1 MINNDGTDKE
11 WQWLLGVLKTIYN
24 HLQPFTMGLTM
35 VNNDATDK
43 ECPFTT
49 IYNGLQ

>member
-1 MINNDGTDKE
+1 MTMA
-11 WQWLLGVLKTIYN
+11 LGGIKN